1 MNDRKD
7 TPMAGTEPP
16 PEPLPS
22 SPIPFVRPEEAE
34 RQSETWLDRLRS
46 AVGLRSFTAR
56 EELEEALEEASTDGA
71 FTPEERAMLSNV
83 LGLREI
89 RVADIMVPRADVEAV
104 NIEATL
110 GELMAEFRENGH
122 SRMPVYR
129 ESLDEPVG
137 MVHLKDLMLH
147 LARTAAVPARDDSP
161 PGVDLTRVDL
171 SQTVGE
177 AGLVRNVLFVPASMP
192 VAKLLTTMQTS
203 RMQMALVIDEFGGTD
218 GVVSIEDAVETIV
231 GDIEDEHDED
241 EPEIAA
247 DGHGAFVADGGA
259 SVEEVAA
266 AVGGELGKDREE
278 DEVETIGG
286 LVFGLLGRIP
296 APGETVIVPG
306 GYEVHILDAD
316 QRRIRKLR
324 IKRTVTLPP
333 ASGAAADLNGAEP
346 RAASRA

>member
-7 TPMAGTEPP
+7 TPMAGIEPA

-22 SPIPFVRPEEAE
+22 SPVPFARPEAAE
-34 RQSETWLDRLRS
+34 RPADTWLDRLRA

-71 FTPEERAMLSNV
+71 FAPEERAMLSNV

-104 NIEATL
+104 DIDATL
-110 GELMAEFRENGH
+110 GELMAEFRENSH

-137 MVHLKDLMLH
+137 MVHLKDLMLY
-147 LARTAAVPARDDSP
+147 LARTAAVPSREKAP
-161 PGVDLTRVDL
+161 PSVDLTRVDL

-177 AGLVRNVLFVPASMP
+177 AGLVRKVLFVPASMP
-192 VAKLLTTMQTS
+192 VAKLLTTMQTA

-218 GVVSIEDAVETIV
+218 GVVSLEDAVETIV

-241 EPEIAA
+241 EPEVAP
-247 DGHGAFVADGGA
+247 DGNGAFVADGSA

-266 AVGGELGKDREE
+266 AVGGELGRDRDE

-286 LVFGLLGRIP
+286 LVFSLLGRIP
-296 APGETVIVPG
+296 SPGETVVVPG

-316 QRRIRKLR
+316 QRRIRRLR
-324 IKRTVTLPP
+324 IKRTAPLP
-333 ASGAAADLNGAEP
+333 AAPDSTGEADGNEP